1 MIIRLLFYINT
12 VRMDIS
18 NDLFIAIENQKMG
31 KISEAQKFFTD
42 NMYEYS
48 KEMVFVSKHIDFLM
62 SIGDYDTILRR
73 YGHLDLDQVQKAKEY
88 INIIN
93 TRDYKRISKLISV
106 SGFSPVVLKAAVR
119 EALSASNMKAADEY
133 IKKDLGMSDISDD
146 LSYFTSRFD
155 TIRKIS
161 DLKNLYHSV
170 NTKSFSDYFTP
181 SIYTHLKISILNEY
195 ISLGVRHGY
204 TQLTSMAKILYKS
217 KNDEESR
224 YLYIMSLINDGF
236 PDKARKELNAQS
248 FKNTQQVPRTEK
260 AGTDFLGYYNL
271 LGVNK
276 DSSPRD
282 IKKAYAKI
290 IAKNTRKLKTDKQKK
305 DWEKKHVKYN
315 KALQVLSTPKK
326 KKMYDNGVDPD
337 SPQGQYNRHH
347 QQHREFKGF
356 ENFGPFSDFFNDF
369 GSREETSSRINIMFE
384 EELGDFL
391 SRLGKKG
398 GDKRA
403 FKYISEEEE
412 SENSQWDLKN
422 ESSLIDQNFKIQ
434 EKSKIDDS
442 ASSSNLVEFNEN
454 TTYIK
459 ESEMVG
465 LISNEVD

>member
-1 MIIRLLFYINT
+1 
-12 VRMDIS
+12 MDIS

-73 YGHLDLDQVQKAKEY
+73 YGHLDLDQ
-88 INIIN
+88 
-93 TRDYKRISKLISV
+93 DYKRISKLISV

-133 IKKDLGMSDISDD
+133 IKKGIQLFPTDFDFKKLQAQYFCLIGEYILGINVLRDLGMSDISDD

-155 TIRKIS
+155 TIKKSYEISSEIS

-369 GSREETSSRINIMFE
+369 GSR
-384 EELGDFL
+384 
-391 SRLGKKG
+391 G
-398 GDKRA
+398 GSFRRGRQTQY
-403 FKYISEEEE
+403 FFF
-412 SENSQWDLKN
+412 Q
-422 ESSLIDQNFKIQ
+422 
-434 EKSKIDDS
+434 
-442 ASSSNLVEFNEN
+442 
-454 TTYIK
+454 
-459 ESEMVG
+459 
-465 LISNEVD
+465 

>member
-133 IKKDLGMSDISDD
+133 IKKGIQLFPTDFDFKKLQAQYFCLIGEYILGINVLRDLGMSDISDD

-155 TIRKIS
+155 TIKKSYEISSKIS

-248 FKNTQQVPRTEK
+248 FKNTQYFNLINNQLEKQKKEQEEKEKRKQQEYYEQQERQVPRTEK

-369 GSREETSSRINIMFE
+369 GSR
-384 EELGDFL
+384 
-391 SRLGKKG
+391 G
-398 GDKRA
+398 GSFRRGRQTQY
-403 FKYISEEEE
+403 FFF
-412 SENSQWDLKN
+412 Q
-422 ESSLIDQNFKIQ
+422 
-434 EKSKIDDS
+434 
-442 ASSSNLVEFNEN
+442 
-454 TTYIK
+454 
-459 ESEMVG
+459 
-465 LISNEVD
+465 